1 VRVERFE
8 RHPFEEVVELR
19 AGQERRLHA
28 ALDLTPAARASARRA
43 DVPTLR
49 VVADVPGASVFLDR
63 EFVGRTP
70 VEIETLRPGPHRLN
84 VSADG
89 YEMYVEEIEGGAG
102 PREIHVR
109 FTEIRLQR
117 SVEVR
122 HKRAFGSND
131 GTLSAALEGLR
142 FASENP
148 KDSFQIG
155 FDQLERFEVDYLKD
169 NLRLEIRGG
178 RTYNFTSRSGDAD
191 ELFVFHRE
199 VEQARSRLGSDPAPL
214 RGERA
219 R

>member
-1 VRVERFE
+1 
-8 RHPFEEVVELR
+8 
-19 AGQERRLHA
+19 
-28 ALDLTPAARASARRA
+28 
-43 DVPTLR
+43 
-49 VVADVPGASVFLDR
+49 
-63 EFVGRTP
+63 
-70 VEIETLRPGPHRLN
+70 
-84 VSADG
+84 
-89 YEMYVEEIEGGAG
+89 
-102 PREIHVR
+102 
-109 FTEIRLQR
+109 
-117 SVEVR
+117 VR